1 MVVLERQGP
10 PIRWHAAL
18 GYVVLATLG
27 SLGVQVVAA
36 GVRMLRGASFSDA
49 AAAVMRDPLSLG
61 LAQLLAFG
69 ATILWGARAHGAG
82 PAREA
87 LALRPTSWTTLG
99 LAALAG
105 ASLQLPL
112 AEVGNLVH
120 EVIGRDLRH
129 AHAVRDLLRIDD
141 PMDGVSIVLAV
152 VIIAPIAEELL
163 FRGLLLP
170 GLARAYDER
179 AALVL
184 SALFFGLMHGRPAAA
199 LVGFLAGLVLG
210 AIRLRTRSVLPGIA
224 LHVMVN
230 AVPVLVPAELFAV
243 PSVNVFADEILHVPL
258 PLAIG
263 SAALAVAALAALFW
277 LDEPE
282 A

>member
-1 MVVLERQGP
+1 M
-10 PIRWHAAL
+10 RWHAAL

-27 SLGVQVVAA
+27 ALGVQLVAA
-36 GVRMLRGASFSDA
+36 GVRMLRGASFGEA

-69 ATILWGARAHGAG
+69 AAILWGVRGHDGV

-105 ASLQLPL
+105 AALQLPL

-120 EVIGRDLRH
+120 ELIGRDLRH
-129 AHAVRDLLRIDD
+129 AHAVRDLLRIDGAL
-141 PMDGVSIVLAV
+141 DGVLVVLAV
-152 VIIAPIAEELL
+152 VVIAPVVEELL

-179 AALVL
+179 VALVL

-199 LVGFLAGLVLG
+199 VVAFLAGLVLG
-210 AIRLRTRSVLPGIA
+210 AIRLRTRSVLPGLA
-224 LHVMVN
+224 LHAMVN
-230 AVPVLVPAELFAV
+230 AVPVLVPPELFAI
-243 PSVNVFADEILHVPL
+243 PSVNVFADEVLHVPL
-258 PLAIG
+258 PLVLG
-263 SAALAVAALAALFW
+263 SAALAAAALAALVW
-277 LDEPE
+277 LDDADE
-282 A
+282 